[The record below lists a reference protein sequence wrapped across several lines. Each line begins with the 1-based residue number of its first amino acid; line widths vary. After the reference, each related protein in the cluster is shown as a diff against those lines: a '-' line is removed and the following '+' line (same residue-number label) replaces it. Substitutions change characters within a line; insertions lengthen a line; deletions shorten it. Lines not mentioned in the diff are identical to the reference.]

1 MTGQGRPWFAAF
13 SWLAM
18 ATSGFHVPKNA
29 EAEGLGMAVLVD
41 AAL

>member
-1 MTGQGRPWFAAF
+1 MTGQRQPWFAAF

-18 ATSGFHVPKNA
+18 ATSGFHVPKNT
-29 EAEGLGMAVLVD
+29 EAEGLDVAGLVD